1 MINNINNPYILNYPI
16 NVYDISK
23 YSNIQTN
30 IDQIINSESFK
41 YSGLKYRER
50 TFLGDINKYNQP

>member
-30 IDQIINSESFK
+30 IDQIINLTQLAVESLFIK
-41 YSGLKYRER
+41 
-50 TFLGDINKYNQP
+50 